1 MAHELEMKDGRA
13 SFFEV
18 GQQRDAWHR
27 EGVLLAEAPTLE
39 EALKIGRLDFEV
51 KKYPTYRVIG
61 DDKQIV
67 ENTKAFVTVRTDTGA
82 ELGSVG
88 PDYTVLQNID
98 AFAALVPLLDAGII
112 RLETGGVLR
121 DGADVW
127 LLAQF
132 DITKF
137 GPVVR
142 EVFADEVIP
151 FALISNNHAGRR
163 NATVALTPIRVVCAN
178 TLGMVESDIDG
189 GQGKTRSIG
198 VRHTGDAAARV
209 VEASQQLLGG
219 VIERYEV
226 VAKQY
231 RLLKN
236 FYLDEQ
242 MFVDLAVIP
251 AIGVHPTER
260 KNWNPDARMA
270 TAVIERWEK
279 KLTTIRSLWTGG
291 KGHSGDMSGWEAYNA
306 VVEAVDHDTDL
317 FPTKSGVYRTA
328 SMMHGVIRDMKQA
341 ALVKLVG
348 AASGNPVALSAGD
361 NELADLIDARD

>member
-1 MAHELEMKDGRA
+1 MHELEMRDGRA

-51 KKYPTYRVIG
+51 QKYPTFRVIG
-61 DDKQIV
+61 PEKKIV

-88 PDYTVLQNID
+88 SDYTVLQNLD
-98 AFAALVPLLDAGII
+98 AFAALIPLIDSGIV

-163 NATVALTPIRVVCAN
+163 NATVAVTPIRVVCAN
-178 TLGMVESDIDG
+178 TLGMVEEEMDAG
-189 GQGKTRSIG
+189 VGKTRSIG
-198 VRHTGDAAARV
+198 VRHTGDAAARM
-209 VEASQQLLGG
+209 VEASQELLGG
-219 VIERYEV
+219 LIERYET
-226 VAKQY
+226 VAKQF

-242 MFVDLAVIP
+242 MFVSLAVVP

-260 KNWNPDARMA
+260 RGWNPEARMA

-279 KLTTIRSLWTGG
+279 KLTTIRNLWTAGR
-291 KGHSGDMSGWEAYNA
+291 GHAGDMSAWEAYNA
-306 VVEAVDHDTDL
+306 VVEAVDHDTEL

-328 SMMHGVIRDMKQA
+328 SMMHGVLRDMKQR
-341 ALVKLVG
+341 ALTRLVG

-361 NELADLIDARD
+361 NELADLIDPRD